1 MNEQEEEAFWF
12 WILITEIAFLLE
24 YLGVFGGQEYITH
37 IFVCAKA
44 TQSHSRWGDFIT
56 SGRTD
61 LYTKTEI
68 MDHVP
73 NSFAY
78 SRGRVML

>member
-37 IFVCAKA
+37 IFVYCQGYV
-44 TQSHSRWGDFIT
+44 QSLSL
-56 SGRTD
+56 GRF
-61 LYTKTEI
+61 YYFWSNRFVYKNRNYGPRSQF
-68 MDHVP
+68 VC
-73 NSFAY
+73 
-78 SRGRVML
+78 V